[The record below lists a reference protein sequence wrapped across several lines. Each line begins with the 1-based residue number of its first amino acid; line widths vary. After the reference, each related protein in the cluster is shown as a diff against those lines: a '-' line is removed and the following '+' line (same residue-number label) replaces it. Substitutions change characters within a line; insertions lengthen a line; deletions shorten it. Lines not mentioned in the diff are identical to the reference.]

1 MVFEEKIG
9 DFLERGRRS
18 PECKIG
24 GGVRARCDRAEN
36 FLRAIAR
43 LVNSQRAVATDGD
56 EAFGC
61 GRPVAFW
68 PIANY
73 ECFCAAWVDARPEP
87 LELAIPNEVRFGQR
101 LGLIDRPFRES
112 DRGAGCP
119 PPCSMEII
127 FSDHI
132 VTNATRH

>member
-1 MVFEEKIG
+1 MLFEEKIG

-24 GGVRARCDRAEN
+24 GGVRARRDRTQD

-43 LVNSQRAVATDGD
+43 LVNSQRAVATDSN

-61 GRPVAFW
+61 GRPLAFW

-73 ECFCAAWVDARPEP
+73 ECFCAAWVDPRSETS
-87 LELAIPNEVRFGQR
+87 ELAIPNEVRFGQR
-101 LGLIDRPFRES
+101 LGLIDRPFCEP
-112 DRGAGCP
+112 DCGAGRP
-119 PPCSMEII
+119 ATL
-127 FSDHI
+127 FNGNHI
-132 VTNATRH
+132 Q